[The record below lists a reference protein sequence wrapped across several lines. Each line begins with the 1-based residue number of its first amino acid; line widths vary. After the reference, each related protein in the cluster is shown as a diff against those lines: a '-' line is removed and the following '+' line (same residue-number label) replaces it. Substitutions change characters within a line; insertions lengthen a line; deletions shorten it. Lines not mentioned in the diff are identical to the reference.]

1 MFTRPSSV
9 VEDYSLYGFA
19 IINTFTPRHALHSQP
34 DTTRYTLASWR
45 STALAD
51 ELECSCSILFAVA
64 TATAPHAHL
73 VPARKRQSRR
83 SWTTKISARCVHV
96 FTTSM
101 SCCARVGTAPVVRS
115 RPLARVGT
123 ACGATFKCSPRVC
136 RAPLHTSEGTSVTSS
151 PLATARTWTPSA
163 PYQDRRTG
171 HADGN
176 EGSAAKWQMGWGKA
190 HET

>member
-1 MFTRPSSV
+1 MDLLLLTLLLHDMLYTRSRILRGILLRLGAQRLLLMSS
-9 VEDYSLYGFA
+9 
-19 IINTFTPRHALHSQP
+19 N
-34 DTTRYTLASWR
+34 
-45 STALAD
+45 ALA
-51 ELECSCSILFAVA
+51 LSCSLLPPRPRLIA
-64 TATAPHAHL
+64 HAHL